1 MTVLNVESRQQIIEQ
16 SEMLLQRL
24 RGTILVW
31 SRGEGDLKGLSGMPE
46 NLSQLAGSARE
57 AGMDPAAE
65 LAERLGSDIG
75 RLVASG
81 SPDPETDALPVLD
94 EIAALEAEIAEVRF
108 GSDDFELDLS
118 SLLDESFDKI
128 RSPNAE
134 AEPAWETP
142 AAEEMPAADEELAAE
157 DEGEFEIDE
166 EMLEIFA
173 MEAEDHLKN
182 INENLERLEKSPND
196 REALLEIRRSSHT
209 LKGSAGIVGLTRLS
223 GLAHKVED
231 LLDHISE
238 NEIEGN
244 TEIFQL
250 LLAASDCISA
260 VANNDTSRDLEDK
273 IGKTF
278 AQFEEMLKS
287 LASGTQT
294 EAAAAPNFSETDAGG
309 EADDD
314 PEIKAP
320 AFQQANGQ
328 SNRSVVRISL
338 DKLDDLVKLV
348 REMVFGRAVF
358 QQRLSELELQIKELQ
373 NSTRR
378 LQRSTGKL
386 ETDFGAGNPGTGP
399 VYRDLGLPGALRST
413 PLSQNGSDEG
423 EEFDSLEFDRYTDFN
438 QLTRELLETTTDAFS
453 ITNELNVIR
462 SSFESLYDT
471 QKRLIDEIQEKLLS
485 LRMIKFGTL
494 GARLQRT
501 VRMTASE
508 LDKLVDLTLEGEN
521 LEVDTHILDS
531 LVEPLLH
538 LLRNAVAHG
547 IEKPETRRLL
557 GKDEKGQ
564 INLRV
569 FSEGTHIIL
578 VVSDDGGGISSASL
592 KEKALGS
599 GLITKEEAAR
609 MSEEEALS
617 LVFLPG
623 LTTASEISQI
633 AGRGVG
639 MNIVKTN
646 ILRQQGT
653 VSVSSEPQNG
663 TSFTIRV
670 PMALAIARALLV
682 KVNERTFAFP
692 LKLVKQ
698 ISEITSTDLQAARES
713 GSVNL
718 GTGKHSFVY
727 LNELLGV
734 DSNAHTFERDSQLL
748 LLDTVKKK
756 CALLVDEISKPEEI
770 VIKPLGHPLKD
781 LPELLG
787 ATILG
792 DGTVVPVLDLVQLL
806 DPRSARARE
815 RKKKEQAPQVPAQPA
830 SALSKTTVMIVDDS
844 PSVRHVNSRLVKN
857 SGWEPVVAKDGTEA
871 LDLLMSLTELP
882 DVILTDVEMPEMDG
896 YELLS
901 ILKQNE
907 KLKHIPVV
915 MITSRAGDKH
925 RTKAIELGVSEYLSK
940 PYEDSKLVEAI
951 RTLSG
956 KR

>member
-1 MTVLNVESRQQIIEQ
+1 MTVLNVESKQQLIE
-16 SEMLLQRL
+16 EAEIFLQRL
-24 RGTILVW
+24 RRTVLVW
-31 SRGEGDLKGLSGMPE
+31 SRGEEDLRGLSGAPDY
-46 NLSQLAGSARE
+46 LAKLAASAGE
-57 AGMDPAAE
+57 TGMVSVAG
-65 LAERLGSDIG
+65 LAEALGVDLERLI
-75 RLVASG
+75 ASG
-81 SPDPETDALPVLD
+81 SADPETDALPILD
-94 EIAALEAEIAEVRF
+94 EVAALEAEIAEFRF
-108 GSDDFELDLS
+108 GSDEFELDLS
-118 SLLDESFDKI
+118 SLLDESFEKI
-128 RSPNAE
+128 TSPRPEEERPAE
-134 AEPAWETP
+134 DRQ
-142 AAEEMPAADEELAAE
+142 AEESVPAEEPE
-157 DEGEFEIDE
+157 EPFDEGEFEIDE

-182 INENLERLEKSPND
+182 INENLERLENSPND

-209 LKGSAGIVGLTRLS
+209 LKGSAGIVGLAKLS
-223 GLAHKVED
+223 NLAHKVED

-244 TEIFQL
+244 AEIFQL

-260 VANNDTSRDLEDK
+260 VASNDTSRDLEDK
-273 IGKTF
+273 ISKTF

-287 LASGTQT
+287 LGSENAPAT
-294 EAAAAPNFSETDAGG
+294 EAEPASDGPDEG
-309 EADDD
+309 EIEAE

-386 ETDFGAGNPGTGP
+386 ETDFAAGNPGTAQ
-399 VYRDLGLPGALRST
+399 YQRDVGLPGTGPSSIAA
-413 PLSQNGSDEG
+413 QYGSENG

-453 ITNELNVIR
+453 ITTELNLIR

-494 GARLQRT
+494 AARLQRT
-501 VRMTASE
+501 VRMTAGE
-508 LDKLVDLTLEGEN
+508 LGKLVDLTLEGEN

-538 LLRNAVAHG
+538 LLRNGVAHG

-564 INLRV
+564 INLKV

-578 VVSDDGGGISSASL
+578 VVSDDGGGISSAAL
-592 KEKALGS
+592 REKALSS
-599 GLITKEEAAR
+599 GLITKEEAAK

-623 LTTASEISQI
+623 LTTANEISQI

-653 VSVSSEPQNG
+653 VSVSSEAQKG
-663 TSFTIRV
+663 TTFTIRV

-682 KVNERTFAFP
+682 KVNGRTFAFP

-698 ISEITSTDLQAARES
+698 ITEITAPDLQPARES
-713 GSVNL
+713 GSVTL
-718 GTGKHSFVY
+718 GSGKHSFVY

-734 DSNAHTFERDSQLL
+734 DANPQTFERDSQLL
-748 LLDTVKKK
+748 LLDTVKKHY
-756 CALLVDEISKPEEI
+756 ALLVDEISKPEEI
-770 VIKPLGHPLKD
+770 VIKPLGHPLKE

-806 DPRSARARE
+806 DGKSARARE
-815 RKKKEQAPQVPAQPA
+815 KRRKEQQIPAAQEEQAVPA
-830 SALSKTTVMIVDDS
+830 SKTTVMIVDDS

-857 SGWEPVVAKDGTEA
+857 NGWEPMVAKDGTEA
-871 LDLLMSLTELP
+871 LELLMSAGELP

-896 YELLS
+896 YELLA

-956 KR
+956 KG

>member
-1 MTVLNVESRQQIIEQ
+1 MTELNVESKQQLIE
-16 SEMLLQRL
+16 EAEIFLQRL
-24 RGTILVW
+24 RRTILVW
-31 SRGEGDLKGLSGMPE
+31 SRGEEDLTGLSGTPDY
-46 NLSQLAGSARE
+46 LAKLAGT
-57 AGMDPAAE
+57 AAE
-65 LAERLGSDIG
+65 TGMESIVGLAERLGSDMA
-75 RLVASG
+75 RLIASG
-81 SPDPETDALPVLD
+81 SPDPETDALPILD
-94 EIAALEAEIAEVRF
+94 EVAALEAEIAEFRF
-108 GSDDFELDLS
+108 GSDEFELDLS

-128 RSPNAE
+128 KSPNADEEPPADEPPAEDNASAKE
-134 AEPAWETP
+134 AEDTF
-142 AAEEMPAADEELAAE
+142 

-209 LKGSAGIVGLTRLS
+209 LKGSAGIVGLTKLS
-223 GLAHKVED
+223 NLAHKVED

-244 TEIFQL
+244 AEIFQL

-273 IGKTF
+273 IAKTF
-278 AQFEEMLKS
+278 THFEEMLKS
-287 LASGTQT
+287 FGSVEGSENAPEHSTDESAEA
-294 EAAAAPNFSETDAGG
+294 EAAAE
-309 EADDD
+309 
-314 PEIKAP
+314 PEVKAP

-386 ETDFGAGNPGTGP
+386 ETDFGAGNPGVVP
-399 VYRDLGLPGALRST
+399 HHREFGLPGTGRS
-413 PLSQNGSDEG
+413 SFSVRSGSEEG
-423 EEFDSLEFDRYTDFN
+423 EEFDSLEFDKYTNFN

-453 ITNELNVIR
+453 ITTELNLIR

-471 QKRLIDEIQEKLLS
+471 QKHLIDEIQDKLLS

-494 GARLQRT
+494 AARLQRT

-547 IEKPETRRLL
+547 IEKPDTRRLL

-564 INLRV
+564 IDLKV

-578 VVSDDGGGISSASL
+578 VVNDDGGGISSATL
-592 KEKALGS
+592 RDKALSS
-599 GLITKEEAAR
+599 GLITKNEAAK

-623 LTTASEISQI
+623 LTTANEISQI

-653 VSVSSEPQNG
+653 VSVSSEAQKG
-663 TSFTIRV
+663 TAFTIRV

-682 KVNERTFAFP
+682 KVNGRTFAFP

-698 ISEITSTDLQAARES
+698 ISEIGSADLRSARES
-713 GSVNL
+713 GSVHQ
-718 GTGKHSFVY
+718 GSGKHSFVY

-734 DSNAHTFERDSQLL
+734 DPNPHTFERDSQLL

-806 DPRSARARE
+806 DSRSARARE
-815 RKKKEQAPQVPAQPA
+815 KKKREQAPQKQEQPA
-830 SALSKTTVMIVDDS
+830 APSSKTTVMIVDDS

-857 SGWEPVVAKDGTEA
+857 NGWEPMVAKDGTEA
-871 LDLLMSLTELP
+871 LELLTSLGELP

-907 KLKHIPVV
+907 RLKHIPVV

-925 RTKAIELGVSEYLSK
+925 RTKAIELGVSAYLSK

-951 RTLSG
+951 RKLSG
-956 KR
+956 KG